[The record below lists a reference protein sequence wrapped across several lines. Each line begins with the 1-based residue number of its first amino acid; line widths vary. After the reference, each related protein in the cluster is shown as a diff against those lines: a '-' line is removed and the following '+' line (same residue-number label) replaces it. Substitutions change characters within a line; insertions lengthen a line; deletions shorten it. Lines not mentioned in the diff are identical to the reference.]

1 MTIPPDTGRLER
13 VLGLVL
19 RTGALASTALLA
31 AGLALAL
38 VSPPSTLGR
47 TLMSAGLV
55 ILIATPVARVVA
67 SVIGYAAE
75 RDWVFLAL
83 TGTVLGI
90 LLGSLAVALTG

>member
-1 MTIPPDTGRLER
+1 MTIPSGTGRLEDT
-13 VLGLVL
+13 LGVVL

-31 AGLALAL
+31 VGLALAL
-38 VSPPSTLGR
+38 VSPSSAPGR
-47 TLMSAGLV
+47 ALTSAGLV

-67 SVIGYAAE
+67 SVISYAIE

-83 TGTVLGI
+83 TGTVLVI